1 MTVRE
6 LINNLIRNTNDLES
20 EVNVI
25 CSSFSAVQT
34 IDDIDI
40 KKHGQNEVTY
50 IIAK

>member
-6 LINNLIRNTNDLES
+6 LINNLVRSTSDLDS

-40 KKHGQNEVTY
+40 KKRGNNEVTY

>member
-6 LINNLIRNTNDLES
+6 LINHLIRNTNDLES

-40 KKHGQNEVTY
+40 KKYGQNEVTY

>member
-6 LINNLIRNTNDLES
+6 LINNLVRNVNDLDS

-40 KKHGQNEVTY
+40 KKHSQKEVTY

>member
-6 LINNLIRNTNDLES
+6 LVNNLLRNTNDLDS

-25 CSSFSAVQT
+25 CSSFSAVQSV
-34 IDDIDI
+34 DDIDI
-40 KKHGQNEVTY
+40 KKHGNSEVTY

>member
-6 LINNLIRNTNDLES
+6 LINNLVRNVNDLDS

-34 IDDIDI
+34 IDDIGI

>member
-6 LINNLIRNTNDLES
+6 LINNLIRNTNDLDS
-20 EVNVI
+20 EVNII

-40 KKHGQNEVTY
+40 RQHDRNETTY

>member
-6 LINNLIRNTNDLES
+6 LINNLVRKTNDLDS

-25 CSSFSAVQT
+25 CSSFAVVQT

-40 KKHGQNEVTY
+40 KKMTRMR
-50 IIAK
+50 